1 MIAVRRLNRVGR
13 QARCDAVCDAAG
25 FSFWC
30 GGYPV
35 TKEPDSPTDAMRRAT
50 IQRLVSEI
58 GLSESEAIDLV
69 RVLGTDWSSLVRE
82 ARLLR
87 SKR

>member
-1 MIAVRRLNRVGR
+1 MAK
-13 QARCDAVCDAAG
+13 D
-25 FSFWC
+25 
-30 GGYPV
+30 
-35 TKEPDSPTDAMRRAT
+35 PDPPTDAMRKAT
-50 IQRLVSEI
+50 IRRLVSEI

-87 SKR
+87 SK

>member
-1 MIAVRRLNRVGR
+1 M
-13 QARCDAVCDAAG
+13 
-25 FSFWC
+25 S
-30 GGYPV
+30 
-35 TKEPDSPTDAMRRAT
+35 KEPDRPTDSMRTAT
-50 IQRLVSEI
+50 IKRLVSEI

>member
-1 MIAVRRLNRVGR
+1 MTKF
-13 QARCDAVCDAAG
+13 G
-25 FSFWC
+25 FKIVPGPSANAESEF
-30 GGYPV
+30 
-35 TKEPDSPTDAMRRAT
+35 